1 MCFMRL
7 FILTFFVVFN
17 SFSQIEE
24 PVTWNSNIDKIS
36 DENYLITIDAYIQNN
51 WRLYSQNLPKGG
63 PEPTEFIFKEKQ
75 GYESLRSFEESKSI
89 KKYDKLFELDLN
101 YFEKGAS
108 FSQEIKLIDKN
119 LEKIDVEINY
129 QACDDRLCIFRSE
142 LITIPLSENFTSI
155 EKKLDK
161 KSILKSKELLLNI
174 KNKDF
179 YTSKVSDDSKNN
191 SYLKVFMLG
200 IIGGILALLTPCVLP
215 MMPLTVSYF
224 LKKSNNKQSGI
235 FNSSLYGF
243 FIILVYFLLS
253 LPFHFLDFLD
263 PGILNTI
270 STSVIT
276 NFVFFVVFV
285 FFAFSFFGYY
295 DISLP
300 SSWANKSESSS
311 NLRNVGGI
319 FFMALTL
326 SIVSFSCTGPI
337 LGSLLAGSIN
347 SNGPIELTLGM
358 LGFGFALG
366 VPFSIL
372 AFFPKLIK
380 NIPKSGG
387 WMNTLKVTLGFLELA
402 LALKFLS
409 NADLIGGWNFLKREI
424 FIILWALISLSLG
437 IYLIGGLNFIKN
449 YNTNLKLKLYSSIP
463 FVFSF
468 YLIYSL
474 FSDKNE
480 LKFLSGFPPPE
491 FYTIQKTDNDCPLNL
506 NCFKDYNKGYDY
518 AKINNKPI
526 LIDFTGWA
534 CVNCRRMEENVW
546 SDPEI
551 FSLLN
556 NEFVLIS
563 LYVDDRKKLDIKDQF
578 NFKFLNGRIKKIE
591 SLGQKWATFQAINFN
606 SASQPYYAQI
616 NTDLELLN
624 LPIQYSG
631 KKEFKNWLKKGL
643 ERSGQLLDKKNK
655 NIYNYNLW

>member
-1 MCFMRL
+1 
-7 FILTFFVVFN
+7 
-17 SFSQIEE
+17 
-24 PVTWNSNIDKIS
+24 
-36 DENYLITIDAYIQNN
+36 
-51 WRLYSQNLPKGG
+51 
-63 PEPTEFIFKEKQ
+63 
-75 GYESLRSFEESKSI
+75 
-89 KKYDKLFELDLN
+89 
-101 YFEKGAS
+101 
-108 FSQEIKLIDKN
+108 
-119 LEKIDVEINY
+119 
-129 QACDDRLCIFRSE
+129 
-142 LITIPLSENFTSI
+142 
-155 EKKLDK
+155 
-161 KSILKSKELLLNI
+161 
-174 KNKDF
+174 
-179 YTSKVSDDSKNN
+179 
-191 SYLKVFMLG
+191 
-200 IIGGILALLTPCVLP
+200 
-215 MMPLTVSYF
+215 
-224 LKKSNNKQSGI
+224 
-235 FNSSLYGF
+235 
-243 FIILVYFLLS
+243 
-253 LPFHFLDFLD
+253 
-263 PGILNTI
+263 
-270 STSVIT
+270 
-276 NFVFFVVFV
+276 
-285 FFAFSFFGYY
+285 
-295 DISLP
+295 
-300 SSWANKSESSS
+300 
-311 NLRNVGGI
+311 
-319 FFMALTL
+319 
-326 SIVSFSCTGPI
+326 
-337 LGSLLAGSIN
+337 
-347 SNGPIELTLGM
+347 
-358 LGFGFALG
+358 LG

-624 LPIQYSG
+624 SPIQYSG